1 MAKWQKNYYEY
12 CRLFILLSIVSLA
25 SVRAEQITA
34 NFDPSLLQET
44 MEDID
49 KNGDGKIDLQEYIGK
64 CLLYSLGKE
73 GGLH

>member
-64 CLLYSLGKE
+64 CLLYSPGKE